1 MERSNDRC
9 YVALLVGI
17 PASNPA
23 SHNVDKLLQKL
34 FGTPSDL
41 RFLSMWTPDWTSERH
56 RGTRARSSPFSRK
69 GPRLDK
75 WLTRRAMFSM
85 QHRFTRPAARR
96 GTAPPRPGR
105 PAGLTFENSTVATE
119 SGAIPQSMRPAILP
133 ERQLRLSSILTRPR
147 GFPAPDGAPRLVS
160 VLVSNGQ
167 VSDRKRI
174 NATVKDAIP
183 KSLTASTGNCDSIN
197 CDREPWG
204 ESKELGMCACCL
216 RIENVSRIH
225 YGGANGSP

>member
-1 MERSNDRC
+1 MTDVMSRYSSVYRPVTPHLTMWTNFFKNFSAPRLTCGFSVCGHLIGQVSGTVARARVPSFLAERS
-9 YVALLVGI
+9 
-17 PASNPA
+17 
-23 SHNVDKLLQKL
+23 
-34 FGTPSDL
+34 
-41 RFLSMWTPDWTSERH
+41 
-56 RGTRARSSPFSRK
+56 
-69 GPRLDK
+69 RLDK

-85 QHRFTRPAARR
+85 QHRFTRSAARR

-133 ERQLRLSSILTRPR
+133 ERQLRLPGHSDPVPVPIWS
-147 GFPAPDGAPRLVS
+147 APIAPRLVS